1 MTAPLGS
8 LSRRLRGARAA
19 TWRVPK
25 RRRRRRAGKRYFR
38 IDFCSVRKGEGN
50 GTMGEG
56 DDNYIEADIGA
67 NNPHLLQILPLD
79 SPQEGC
85 DTETLYL
92 SRKGNLD

>member
-1 MTAPLGS
+1 
-8 LSRRLRGARAA
+8 
-19 TWRVPK
+19 
-25 RRRRRRAGKRYFR
+25 
-38 IDFCSVRKGEGN
+38 
-50 GTMGEG
+50 MGEG